1 MIINIRHYVNSLVR
15 SVKSI
20 FFLIVYLTI
29 NLFAITGLFLVSFI
43 PYWSYG
49 LKSKIAIHCIY
60 NIAEWNN
67 EIKPSHQR
75 SIDNEIGDFPTSLR
89 TYTLTSMF

>member
-20 FFLIVYLTI
+20 FLLIVYLTI

-43 PYWSYG
+43 PY
-49 LKSKIAIHCIY
+49 
-60 NIAEWNN
+60 
-67 EIKPSHQR
+67 
-75 SIDNEIGDFPTSLR
+75 
-89 TYTLTSMF
+89 